1 MLQLRTS
8 TIVTTY
14 DSRIYFSLINEDQ
27 SKKRAQR
34 FRKQSSV
41 LKYSKEREP

>member
-1 MLQLRTS
+1 MLQIRTS
-8 TIVTTY
+8 IILTTY
-14 DSRIYFSLINEDQ
+14 DFKTYFSLKNEDQ

-41 LKYSKEREP
+41 LKYPKEREP